1 MKVNFNGKSDSTDK
15 SEVMHGGYEKML
27 KMREEKLPEIQEAIN
42 EVFKDYD
49 VGSVAIIVMKEDEN
63 GMPSGRHLFMGGVS
77 RPEVQLFMSKALFE
91 ASDDAVNVL
100 LEAAKKNP
108 KQFVELTKQL
118 LDFMGGKE

>member
-1 MKVNFNGKSDSTDK
+1 MKVNFNGNSDSTDK

-42 EVFKDYD
+42 KVFKDYD
-49 VGSVAIIVMKEDEN
+49 GGLVAIIVMKEDEN
-63 GMPSGRHLFMGGVS
+63 GMPSGRHLFIGGVS
-77 RPEVQLFMSKALFE
+77 RLEVQLFMSKALFE
-91 ASDDAVNVL
+91 ASDDAVNAL

-108 KQFVELTKQL
+108 KQFVEITKQL